1 MSRNNTAYVSDYTR
15 DRVHVSRLV
24 RGETRTLTANF
35 NALLAEANTIASVT
49 WRTQGGYPILMA
61 TPAISGKTAT
71 VKVTAQNGGVGILK
85 CQATTSKNMVLTQL
99 FRMEVEGAPYFNGE
113 VNPPVDQQIL
123 TIP

>member
-35 NALLAEANTIASVT
+35 NALLAEADTIASVT

-71 VKVTAQNGGVGILK
+71 VKVTAQNGGIGILK
-85 CQATTSKNMVLTQL
+85 CQVSPTNGPALTQL
-99 FRMEVEGAPYFNGE
+99 FRIEVEGAPYFNGE
-113 VNPPVDQQIL
+113 VNPPVGPLIL
-123 TIP
+123 TTP